1 VELLYFNG
9 LALFMHQRR
18 TRLLLS
24 MAALSA
30 GLIFSGGTR
39 AEDLKPVGQFSF
51 FGVGKAYEIE
61 KGHFYWVG
69 EFSGSF
75 FK

>member
-1 VELLYFNG
+1 
-9 LALFMHQRR
+9 MKS

-30 GLIFSGGTR
+30 GLIVSGGTR
-39 AEDLKPVGQFSF
+39 AEDWKPVGQFGF
-51 FGVGKAYEIE
+51 FGVGKAYEME

-69 EFSGSF
+69 EYAGHFL
-75 FK
+75 